1 MLKNEF
7 LSHFYNYDCD
17 PLRIIQTSLLLLKQI
32 FGGVTDWHQSPGYRE
47 PGVFSK
53 HWTITTLYKWTGY
66 TTPPRALH
74 AYLTTTFD

>member
-1 MLKNEF
+1 MLKKEF

-17 PLRIIQTSLLLLKQI
+17 PLRNTQTSLPLSKQI

-53 HWTITTLYKWTGY
+53 HWTITTFKRTGY
-66 TTPPRALH
+66 TTPLRALH
-74 AYLTTTFD
+74 AYSTTTFD